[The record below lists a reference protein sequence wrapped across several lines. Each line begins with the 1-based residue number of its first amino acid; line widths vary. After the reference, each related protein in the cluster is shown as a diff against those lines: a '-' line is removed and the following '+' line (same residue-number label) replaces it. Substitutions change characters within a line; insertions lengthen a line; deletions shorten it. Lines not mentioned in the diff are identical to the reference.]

1 MGRHNFDS
9 AHESSARRSLLEET
23 IKQYQKRNRS
33 LLEETVK
40 QYQKRNCFFY
50 FKKALQKMRLLNK

>member
-23 IKQYQKRNRS
+23 IKQYQKRN
-33 LLEETVK
+33 
-40 QYQKRNCFFY
+40 CFFY